1 MNEASEELLMQAGR
15 LHQAGNLTGAEQLFR
30 QVLAV
35 SPDHFDAL
43 QGLGIV
49 CYQQGRLQDAVTLIG
64 KASAL
69 RSTDPVCLNNL
80 GMASQAV
87 GRYDRAEACFRHAI
101 DQEPD
106 YAEAWSNLA
115 GLLQKR
121 GFLQEAL
128 HSAEQAL
135 RRDSGLQQAQT
146 VRDRILHADV
156 SDHDLRDLFILS
168 TAPEGLKG
176 DFRGLRQRLAEQR
189 GNRRMLVL
197 AAAPKTASTWLAN
210 LLASL
215 TGIPYTNLCYSFLQN
230 EHDLYPP
237 AMLACNRTGAISQL
251 HMKGTLP
258 NARLL
263 HFFDARPVVLYRR
276 LDDVVASLFDQF
288 EDRAYID
295 SPNTFSFARID
306 ANYAALERTEKL
318 RFIIR
323 MILPWYIQ
331 HYYSWRR
338 LERDGEAEPI
348 WLSFEDVTQNTSTAV
363 FSILS
368 AHGMQYDS
376 QRIDQVIKE
385 MQANRSRVS
394 KFNLGLVGRGQQ
406 YLSASDLGEI
416 ESLTTF
422 YADTDFR
429 PVLPAR

>member
-1 MNEASEELLMQAGR
+1 MNETSDELLMQAGQ
-15 LHQAGNLTGAEQLFR
+15 LHQAGNLGAAEQLFR
-30 QVLAV
+30 QILAV

-49 CYQQGRLQDAVTLIG
+49 CYQQGRPQEAVTLIG

-69 RSTDPVCLNNL
+69 RSADPVCLNNL
-80 GMASQAV
+80 GMANQAM
-87 GRYDRAEACFRHAI
+87 GRYERAEDCFRRAI
-101 DQEPD
+101 DQEPG

-115 GLLQKR
+115 GLQQKI
-121 GFLQEAL
+121 GSVQDAL
-128 HSAEQAL
+128 HSAGQAL
-135 RRDSGLQQAQT
+135 QLNPGLLQAQT
-146 VRDRILHADV
+146 IRDRVLHADV
-156 SDHDLRDLFILS
+156 SDRDLRDLFILS
-168 TAPEGLKG
+168 TAPEGLRG

-189 GNRRMLVL
+189 GDRRMLVL

-215 TGIPYTNLCYSFLQN
+215 TGFPYTNLCYSFLQN

-237 AMLACNRTGAISQL
+237 AMLACNRSGAVSQL

-263 HFFDARPVVLYRR
+263 RFFDVRPVVLYRR

-288 EDRAYID
+288 EERAYID
-295 SPNTFSFARID
+295 SPNTFSFVRID
-306 ANYAALERTEKL
+306 ANYAVLDRQDKL

-331 HYYSWRR
+331 HYYTWQR
-338 LERDGEAEPI
+338 LERDGEAVPV

-363 FSILS
+363 YDIISVN
-368 AHGMQYDS
+368 GMQYDK
-376 QRIDQVIKE
+376 QHIDQVIE
-385 MQANRSRVS
+385 AMQANRSLVS
-394 KFNLGLVGRGQQ
+394 KFNRGVVGRGQQ
-406 YLSASDLGEI
+406 YLSASDLREI
-416 ESLTTF
+416 ESLTAC